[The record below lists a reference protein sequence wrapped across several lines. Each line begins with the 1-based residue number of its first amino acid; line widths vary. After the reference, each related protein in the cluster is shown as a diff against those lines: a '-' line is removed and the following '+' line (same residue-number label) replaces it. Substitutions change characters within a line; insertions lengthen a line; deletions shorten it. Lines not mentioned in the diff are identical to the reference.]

1 MSFGSH
7 VYFFL
12 QRNEPV
18 YYRILLG
25 SKYSRNPDTWNV
37 VYRVCTERALL
48 RSLREWDQRAWCQYL
63 GWGLRTNWETMYSVI
78 AKLTGLDKG
87 CLEILFETFALENIK
102 YVFYEI
108 RDEKNKACAHLNKKI
123 RYN

>member
-25 SKYSRNPDTWNV
+25 PKCSRNSDTWNV
-37 VYRVCTERALL
+37 VYRVCTERTLL
-48 RSLREWDQRAWCQYL
+48 KSLREWDQRAWCQYL
-63 GWGLRTNWETMYSVI
+63 GWGLRANWETMYSII

-87 CLEILFETFALENIK
+87 CLEILFETFALENLR
-102 YVFYEI
+102 YVFYKI
-108 RDEKNKACAHLNKKI
+108 RDERHNA
-123 RYN
+123 